1 MKENL
6 AYIALHFEDELVR
19 SKEVSYTL
27 PDGQKITIDNE
38 RFRLAEALFQS
49 KLAANDEPSILD
61 LLCDTIQKCDID
73 TISTF
78 RYNVVLSGGNRNLFL
93 LQAISIKQS

>member
-1 MKENL
+1 MKQKL
-6 AYIALHFEDELVR
+6 AYVALDFEDELVR

-73 TISTF
+73 TIRTF
-78 RYNVVLSGGNRNLFL
+78 RYNVVLSGGNCNLFVL
-93 LQAISIKQS
+93 